1 MTNNLAVRKQE
12 KELTPANKMKDLTS
26 NAGIQEMFRE
36 SLGKNAGAFLS
47 SLIEVY
53 SDPAGTLMECEPKE
67 VVMEALKAA
76 TLKLPI
82 NKNLGFAWIIPYNKN
97 TKTVDEKGRTKWEKV
112 PHPQF
117 QIGYKGLIQLAMRTG
132 QYQTINANIVY
143 EGMEVTQDYLTGSVK
158 IEGEKKSDKVIGYFS
173 YFKLINGFEKVLYW
187 TKEQVIEH
195 AKKHSQGYGAM
206 EKAKQGKYYKPD
218 KFVWDSNF
226 DEMALKTMTRRLLTK
241 YGVLSVEM
249 QNAEMIEADTS
260 LAIDMEQEAN
270 KQELNVEYELVE
282 ENQSKEVPE
291 NVDEDT
297 GEILEEPIEG
307 QTDFFGEE
315 FEALEKAPF

>member
-1 MTNNLAVRKQE
+1 MTETKTLQVKEE
-12 KELTPANKMKDLTS
+12 KRQLSPANRMKQLTS
-26 NAGIQEMFRE
+26 NSGIQEMFKE

-47 SLIEVY
+47 SLVEVY
-53 SDPAGTLMECEPKE
+53 SDPAGTLMECDPKE

-97 TKTVDEKGRTKWEKV
+97 TKIVDENGRTQWVKE

-132 QYQTINANIVY
+132 QYQTINTNVVY
-143 EGMEVTQDYLTGSVK
+143 EGMEVSEDYLTGSIK
-158 IEGEKKSDKVIGYFS
+158 IEGKKKSDKAIGYFS

-187 TKEQVIEH
+187 TKEEVIAH
-195 AKKHSQGYGAM
+195 AHKHSQSYKSM
-206 EKAKQGKYYKPD
+206 EKAKGGKYYKPEN
-218 KFVWDSNF
+218 FVWDSSF
-226 DEMALKTMTRRLLTK
+226 EDMALKTVTRRILTK

-249 QNAEMIEADTS
+249 QNAEMIEADRS
-260 LAIDMEQEAN
+260 LAIDIEEEAN
-270 KQELNVEYELVE
+270 KEDLIIEAP
-282 ENQSKEVPE
+282 K
-291 NVDEDT
+291 NVDLET
-297 GEILEEPIEG
+297 GEIIEEEEEEKEDEDVIED
-307 QTDFFGEE
+307 QSDFFGDD

>member
-1 MTNNLAVRKQE
+1 MTETKTLQVKEE
-12 KELTPANKMKDLTS
+12 KRQLSPANRMKQLTS
-26 NAGIQEMFRE
+26 NSGIQEMFKE

-47 SLIEVY
+47 SLVEVY
-53 SDPAGTLMECEPKE
+53 SDPAGTLMECDPKE

-97 TKTVDEKGRTKWEKV
+97 TKIADENGGTQWVKIA
-112 PHPQF
+112 HPQF

-132 QYQTINANIVY
+132 QYQTINANVVY
-143 EGMEVTQDYLTGSVK
+143 EGMEVSEDYLTGSVK
-158 IEGEKKSDKVIGYFS
+158 IEGKKKSDKVIGYFS

-187 TKEQVIEH
+187 SKEEVIDH
-195 AKKHSQGYGAM
+195 AQKHSQGYKSM
-206 EKAKQGKYYKPD
+206 EKAKTGKYYKAE

-249 QNAEMIEADTS
+249 QNAEMIEADRS
-260 LAIDMEQEAN
+260 LAIDIEQEAN
-270 KQELNVEYELVE
+270 KEDLIIEAPKNVNLE
-282 ENQSKEVPE
+282 
-291 NVDEDT
+291 T
-297 GEILEEPIEG
+297 GEIIEEEEKEDEDVIED
-307 QTDFFGEE
+307 QSDFFGDD

>member
-1 MTNNLAVRKQE
+1 MTETKTLQVKEE
-12 KELTPANKMKDLTS
+12 KRQLSPANRMKQLTS
-26 NAGIQEMFRE
+26 NSGIQEMFKE

-47 SLIEVY
+47 SLVEVY
-53 SDPAGTLMECEPKE
+53 SDPAGTLMECDPKE

-97 TKTVDEKGRTKWEKV
+97 TKTVDENGRTQWVKE

-132 QYQTINANIVY
+132 QYQTINTNVVY
-143 EGMEVTQDYLTGSVK
+143 EGMEVSEDYLTGSIK
-158 IEGEKKSDKVIGYFS
+158 IEGKKKSDKVIGYFS

-187 TKEQVIEH
+187 SKEQVIEH
-195 AKKHSQGYGAM
+195 AKKHSQGYKSM
-206 EKAKQGKYYKPD
+206 ESAKNGKYYKAD
-218 KFVWDSNF
+218 KFVWDNSF
-226 DEMALKTMTRRLLTK
+226 EDMALKTMTRRLLTK

-249 QNAEMIEADTS
+249 QNAEMIETDRS
-260 LAIDMEQEAN
+260 LAIDIEEEAN
-270 KQELNVEYELVE
+270 KEDLIIEAPKNVNLE
-282 ENQSKEVPE
+282 
-291 NVDEDT
+291 T
-297 GEILEEPIEG
+297 GEIIEEEKEDEDVIED
-307 QTDFFGEE
+307 QSDFFGDD

>member
-1 MTNNLAVRKQE
+1 MTELAKQERKQ
-12 KELTPANKMKDLTS
+12 LSPTNRMKQLTS
-26 NAGIQEMFRE
+26 NSGIQEMFKE

-53 SDPAGTLMECEPKE
+53 SDPAGTLSECEPKE

-97 TKTVDEKGRTKWEKV
+97 TKIEDENGRTQWVKV
-112 PHPQF
+112 AHPQF

-132 QYQTINANIVY
+132 QYQTINANVVY
-143 EGMEVTQDYLTGSVK
+143 EGMEVSEDYLTGSVK
-158 IEGEKKSDKVIGYFS
+158 IEGKKKSDKVIGYFS
-173 YFKLINGFEKVLYW
+173 YFKLVNGFEKVLYW
-187 TKEQVIEH
+187 SKEQVIEH
-195 AKKHSQGYGAM
+195 AQKHSQGYKSM
-206 EKAKQGKYYKPD
+206 ENAKGGKYYKAD
-218 KFVWDSNF
+218 KFVWDNNF

-260 LAIDMEQEAN
+260 LAIDMEEEAN
-270 KQELNVEYELVE
+270 KEELIVEPP
-282 ENQSKEVPE
+282 S
-291 NVDEDT
+291 NVDLET
-297 GEILEEPIEG
+297 GEIIDEEENDLIEEPIEG
-307 QTDFFGEE
+307 QTDFFGDDFQE
-315 FEALEKAPF
+315 LDKAPF

>member
-1 MTNNLAVRKQE
+1 MTETKTLPVKEEKKQLSPANRMKQLTNN
-12 KELTPANKMKDLTS
+12 S
-26 NAGIQEMFRE
+26 GIQEMFKE

-47 SLIEVY
+47 SLVEVY
-53 SDPAGTLMECEPKE
+53 SDPAGTLMECDPKE

-97 TKTVDEKGRTKWEKV
+97 TKIVDENGRTQWVKE

-132 QYQTINANIVY
+132 QYQTINANVVY
-143 EGMEVTQDYLTGSVK
+143 EGMEVSEDYLTGSVK
-158 IEGEKKSDKVIGYFS
+158 IEGKKKSDKVIGYFS

-187 TKEQVIEH
+187 SKEEVIDH
-195 AKKHSQGYGAM
+195 AQKHSQGYKSM
-206 EKAKQGKYYKPD
+206 EKAKGGKYYKPEN
-218 KFVWDSNF
+218 FVWDSSF
-226 DEMALKTMTRRLLTK
+226 EDMALKTVTRRILTK

-249 QNAEMIEADTS
+249 QNAEMIETDRS
-260 LAIDMEQEAN
+260 LAIDIEQEAN
-270 KQELNVEYELVE
+270 K
-282 ENQSKEVPE
+282 ENLIIEAPK
-291 NVDEDT
+291 NVDLET
-297 GEILEEPIEG
+297 GEIIEEDEENLKDEDVIED
-307 QTDFFGEE
+307 QSDFFGDD

>member
-1 MTNNLAVRKQE
+1 MTELVKRENTQLSPTNRMKQ
-12 KELTPANKMKDLTS
+12 LTS
-26 NAGIQEMFRE
+26 NSGIQEMFKE

-53 SDPAGTLMECEPKE
+53 SDPSGTLSDCEPKE

-82 NKNLGFAWIIPYNKN
+82 NKNLGFAWIIPYNKK
-97 TKTVDEKGRTKWEKV
+97 TKIVDENGKTQWVKV
-112 PHPQF
+112 AHPQF

-132 QYQTINANIVY
+132 QYQTINANVVY
-143 EGMEVTQDYLTGSVK
+143 EGMEVSEDYLTGSVK
-158 IEGEKKSDKVIGYFS
+158 IEGKQKSDKVIGYFS
-173 YFKLINGFEKVLYW
+173 YFKLVNGFEKVLYW
-187 TKEQVIEH
+187 SKEQVIEH
-195 AKKHSQGYGAM
+195 AQKHSQGYKSM
-206 EKAKQGKYYKPD
+206 ESAKDGKYYKPE

-260 LAIDMEQEAN
+260 LAMDMEEEAN
-270 KQELNVEYELVE
+270 KQELIIEPP
-282 ENQSKEVPE
+282 S
-291 NVDEDT
+291 NVDIET
-297 GEILEEPIEG
+297 GEIIEDEETPENIEG
-307 QTDFFGEE
+307 QSDFFGDDFQE
-315 FEALEKAPF
+315 LDKAPF

>member
-1 MTNNLAVRKQE
+1 MTELAKQERKQ
-12 KELTPANKMKDLTS
+12 LSPTNRMKQLTS
-26 NAGIQEMFRE
+26 NSGIQEMFKE

-53 SDPAGTLMECEPKE
+53 SDPAGALSECEPKE

-97 TKTVDEKGRTKWEKV
+97 TKIEDENGRTQWVKV
-112 PHPQF
+112 AHPQF

-132 QYQTINANIVY
+132 QYQTINANVVY
-143 EGMEVTQDYLTGSVK
+143 EGMEVSEDYLTGSVK
-158 IEGEKKSDKVIGYFS
+158 IEGKKKSDKVIGYFS
-173 YFKLINGFEKVLYW
+173 YFKLVNGFEKVLYW
-187 TKEQVIEH
+187 SKEQVIEH
-195 AKKHSQGYGAM
+195 AQKHSQGYKSM
-206 EKAKQGKYYKPD
+206 ENAKGGKCYKAD
-218 KFVWDSNF
+218 KFVWDNNF

-260 LAIDMEQEAN
+260 LAIDMQEEAN
-270 KQELNVEYELVE
+270 KQELIVEPPSNVNLENGEIIDEDGNDIEEEQE
-282 ENQSKEVPE
+282 EN
-291 NVDEDT
+291 
-297 GEILEEPIEG
+297 IEG
-307 QTDFFGEE
+307 QSDFFGDD
-315 FEALEKAPF
+315 FQKLDKAPF

>member
-1 MTNNLAVRKQE
+1 MTELAKQERKQ
-12 KELTPANKMKDLTS
+12 LSPTNRMKQLTS
-26 NAGIQEMFRE
+26 NSGIQEMFKE

-53 SDPAGTLMECEPKE
+53 SDPAGTLSECEPKE

-97 TKTVDEKGRTKWEKV
+97 TKIEDENGRTQWVKV
-112 PHPQF
+112 AHPQF

-132 QYQTINANIVY
+132 QYQTINANVVY
-143 EGMEVTQDYLTGSVK
+143 EGMEVSEDYLTGSVK
-158 IEGEKKSDKVIGYFS
+158 IEGKKKSDKVIGYFS
-173 YFKLINGFEKVLYW
+173 YFKLVNGFEKVLYW
-187 TKEQVIEH
+187 SKEQVIEH
-195 AKKHSQGYGAM
+195 AQKHSQGYKSM
-206 EKAKQGKYYKPD
+206 ENAKSGKYYKAD

-260 LAIDMEQEAN
+260 LAIDMEEEAN
-270 KQELNVEYELVE
+270 KEELIIEPP
-282 ENQSKEVPE
+282 S
-291 NVDEDT
+291 NVDLET
-297 GEILEEPIEG
+297 GEIIDEEENNLIEEPIEG
-307 QTDFFGEE
+307 QTDFFGDDFQE
-315 FEALEKAPF
+315 LDKAPF

>member
-1 MTNNLAVRKQE
+1 MTELLKRENKQ
-12 KELTPANKMKDLTS
+12 LSPTNRMKALTS
-26 NAGIQEMFRE
+26 NSGIQEMFRE

-53 SDPAGTLMECEPKE
+53 SDPAGTLSECEPKE

-97 TKTVDEKGRTKWEKV
+97 TKIEDENGRTQWVKV
-112 PHPQF
+112 AHPQF

-132 QYQTINANIVY
+132 QYQTINANVVY
-143 EGMEVTQDYLTGSVK
+143 EGMEVSEDYLTGSVK
-158 IEGEKKSDKVIGYFS
+158 IEGKKKSDKVIGYFS
-173 YFKLINGFEKVLYW
+173 YFKLVNGFEKVLYW
-187 TKEQVIEH
+187 SKEQVIEH
-195 AKKHSQGYGAM
+195 AQKHSQGYKSM
-206 EKAKQGKYYKPD
+206 ENAKGGKYYKAD
-218 KFVWDSNF
+218 KFVWDNNF

-260 LAIDMEQEAN
+260 LSIDMQEEAN
-270 KQELNVEYELVE
+270 KQELSIEPPN
-282 ENQSKEVPE
+282 
-291 NVDEDT
+291 NVDLET
-297 GEILEEPIEG
+297 GEIIDEEENDLIEEPIEG
-307 QTDFFGEE
+307 QSDFFGDDFQE
-315 FEALEKAPF
+315 LDKAPF

>member
-1 MTNNLAVRKQE
+1 MTELMKQERKQ
-12 KELTPANKMKDLTS
+12 LSPTNRMKQLTS
-26 NAGIQEMFRE
+26 NSGIQEMFKE

-53 SDPAGTLMECEPKE
+53 SDPEGTLSECDPKE

-97 TKTVDEKGRTKWEKV
+97 TKIVDENGRTQWVKV
-112 PHPQF
+112 AHPQF

-132 QYQTINANIVY
+132 QYQTINANVVY
-143 EGMEVTQDYLTGSVK
+143 EGMEVSEDYLTGSVK
-158 IEGEKKSDKVIGYFS
+158 IEGKKKSDKVIGYFS
-173 YFKLINGFEKVLYW
+173 YFKLVNGFEKVLYW
-187 TKEQVIEH
+187 SREQVIEH
-195 AKKHSQGYGAM
+195 AEKHSQGYKSM
-206 EKAKQGKYYKPD
+206 ENAKKGKYYKPE

-249 QNAEMIEADTS
+249 QNTEMIEADTS
-260 LAIDMEQEAN
+260 LAIDMEEEAN
-270 KQELNVEYELVE
+270 KEELIIEPP
-282 ENQSKEVPE
+282 S
-291 NVDEDT
+291 NVDLET
-297 GEILEEPIEG
+297 GEIIDEDGNDVVEEPLEG
-307 QTDFFGEE
+307 QSDFFGDD
-315 FEALEKAPF
+315 FQKLEKAPF

>member
-1 MTNNLAVRKQE
+1 MTELAKQERKQ
-12 KELTPANKMKDLTS
+12 LSPTNRMKQLTS
-26 NAGIQEMFRE
+26 NSGIQEMFKE

-53 SDPAGTLMECEPKE
+53 SDPAGTLSECEPKE

-97 TKTVDEKGRTKWEKV
+97 TKIEDENGRTQWVKV
-112 PHPQF
+112 AHPQF

-132 QYQTINANIVY
+132 QYQTINANVVY
-143 EGMEVTQDYLTGSVK
+143 EGMEVSEDYLTGSVK
-158 IEGEKKSDKVIGYFS
+158 IEGKKKSDKVIGYFS
-173 YFKLINGFEKVLYW
+173 YFKLVNGFEKVLYW
-187 TKEQVIEH
+187 SKEQVIEH
-195 AKKHSQGYGAM
+195 AQKHSQGYKSM
-206 EKAKQGKYYKPD
+206 ENAKGGKYYKAD
-218 KFVWDSNF
+218 KFVWDNNF

-260 LAIDMEQEAN
+260 LSIDMQEEAN
-270 KQELNVEYELVE
+270 KQELSIEPPN
-282 ENQSKEVPE
+282 
-291 NVDEDT
+291 NVDLET
-297 GEILEEPIEG
+297 GEIIDEEENDLIEEPIEG
-307 QTDFFGEE
+307 QSDFFGDDFQE
-315 FEALEKAPF
+315 LDKAPF

>member
-1 MTNNLAVRKQE
+1 MTELAKQERKQ
-12 KELTPANKMKDLTS
+12 LSPTNRMKQLTS
-26 NAGIQEMFRE
+26 NSGIQEMFKE

-53 SDPAGTLMECEPKE
+53 SDPAGTLSECDPKE

-97 TKTVDEKGRTKWEKV
+97 TKIEDENGRTQWVKV
-112 PHPQF
+112 AHPQF

-132 QYQTINANIVY
+132 QYQTINANVVY
-143 EGMEVTQDYLTGSVK
+143 EGMEVSEDYLTGNVK
-158 IEGEKKSDKVIGYFS
+158 IEGKKKSDKVIGYFS
-173 YFKLINGFEKVLYW
+173 YFKLVNGFEKVLYW
-187 TKEQVIEH
+187 SKEQVIEH
-195 AKKHSQGYGAM
+195 AQKHSQGYKSM
-206 EKAKQGKYYKPD
+206 ENAKGGKYYKAD
-218 KFVWDSNF
+218 KFVWDNNF

-260 LAIDMEQEAN
+260 LAIDMEEEAN
-270 KQELNVEYELVE
+270 KEELIVEPP
-282 ENQSKEVPE
+282 S
-291 NVDEDT
+291 NVDLET
-297 GEILEEPIEG
+297 GEIIDEEENDLIEEPIEG
-307 QTDFFGEE
+307 QTDFFGDDFQE
-315 FEALEKAPF
+315 LDKAPF